1 MLRRV
6 WFRLTRP
13 FRPAPPPPPAA
24 EEAEAEGDGT
34 PARHFVSD
42 YRNYVSHLKSA
53 TDEKTAMALAIGGQF
68 EGFGQI
74 QLDLLRMFGLKDGIS
89 FVDLACGSGRTAS
102 AIAKHHEVEYL
113 GVDVVPDLIAYAAKI
128 TPEHFRFVI
137 SENFDIDAPDNSVD
151 LISAFSLFTH
161 LQHEETYLYLEEVAR
176 VLKPGGRIVF
186 SFLEFSM
193 LSHWNVFTVTKDQ
206 AKANTRTHLNVFI
219 ERPVL
224 ELWAEHLGLT
234 IHQIVPGN
242 EEAIMLSAP
251 AKLDDGTVL
260 KESAAFGQTVCVL
273 EKPA

>member
-1 MLRRV
+1 MLRRL

-13 FRPAPPPPPAA
+13 FRPAPPEPVVAG
-24 EEAEAEGDGT
+24 ESVDGGP
-34 PARHFVSD
+34 PARHFVAD
-42 YRNYVSHLKSA
+42 YRNYVNHLKSA
-53 TDEKTAMALAIGGQF
+53 TDEKTAMSLAIGGQF
-68 EGFGQI
+68 DGFGQI
-74 QLDLLRMFGLKDGIS
+74 QLDLLRMFGLRDGIS

-102 AIAKHHEVEYL
+102 VISKHHEVEYL
-113 GVDVVPDLIAYAAKI
+113 GVDVVPDLIAYAATL
-128 TPEHFRFVI
+128 TPDHYRYEI
-137 SENFDIDAPDNSVD
+137 SENFDINAPDNSVD

-186 SFLEFSM
+186 SFLEFAM
-193 LSHWNVFTVTKDQ
+193 LSHWNIFSTTKDQ
-206 AKANTRTHLNVFI
+206 AKLNTRTHLNVFV

-242 EEAIMLSAP
+242 EEAIKLSAP
-251 AKLDDGTVL
+251 AKLDDGSVL
-260 KESAAFGQTVCVL
+260 ENQAAFGQTVCVM